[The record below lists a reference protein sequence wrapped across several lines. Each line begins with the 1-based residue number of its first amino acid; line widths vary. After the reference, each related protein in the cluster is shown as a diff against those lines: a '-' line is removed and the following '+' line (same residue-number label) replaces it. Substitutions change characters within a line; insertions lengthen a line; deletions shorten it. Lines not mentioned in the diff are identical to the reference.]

1 MTTVAYLR
9 VSTAHQLDGGGLDRQ
24 EKCVIAWA
32 KANRERVPVIYIEPG
47 VSGTLGIE
55 DRTAL
60 PELLDALERDEGITH
75 VLVENMDR
83 LARDGLVA
91 ELIFSEF
98 EKVRPGVKV
107 ISCDTGL
114 DLADVSDPSRKM
126 IRQILGAVA
135 EFNKQQT
142 VMRLRAGRER
152 QRRENGRCEGRKP
165 LEVDPLHLTAMVDAR
180 SRGMTMRMIAVTLRG
195 LKYFR
200 PTGAQYSHQAISE
213 ILRRYGEDSSAGAA
227 SGSGSGSGS

>member
-32 KANRERVPVIYIEPG
+32 KANSQPLPYVYIEPG

-91 ELIFSEF
+91 ELIFSAF

-107 ISCDTGL
+107 ISCDTGI

-152 QRRENGRCEGRKP
+152 QRRDTGRCEGRKP
-165 LEVDPLHLTAMVDAR
+165 LEVAETHLAAMVALKAKRLPLR
-180 SRGMTMRMIAVTLRG
+180 SIAKTLVI
-195 LKYFR
+195 YEMFR
-200 PTGAQYSHQAISE
+200 PNGKRYSHQAIGE
-213 ILRRYGEDSSAGAA
+213 ILARYSAGSA
-227 SGSGSGSGS
+227 SGAGSGAGSGS

>member
-1 MTTVAYLR
+1 MTTLAYVR
-9 VSTAHQLDGGGLDRQ
+9 VSTVHQLDGGGLDRQ
-24 EKCVIAWA
+24 RDCISKWAIASGLGLPIFY
-32 KANRERVPVIYIEPG
+32 VEPG
-47 VSGTLGIE
+47 VSGTLTIE

-60 PELLDALERDEGITH
+60 PLLMRHLEQHQDVTH

-91 ELIFSEF
+91 ELIFSEL
-98 EKVRPGVKV
+98 EKLRPGIKV

-142 VMRLRAGRER
+142 VMRLRAGRDR
-152 QRRENGRCEGRKP
+152 QRRDTGRCEGRKP
-165 LEVDPLHLTAMVDAR
+165 LEVAETHLAAMVSLKAKRLPLR
-180 SRGMTMRMIAVTLRG
+180 SIAKTLVI
-195 LKYFR
+195 YEMFR
-200 PTGAQYSHQAISE
+200 PNGKRYSHQAIGE
-213 ILRRYGEDSSAGAA
+213 ILARYSAGSA
-227 SGSGSGSGS
+227 SGAGSGS